1 MGYCR
6 KVVVIRTDDKL
17 GETLLATPVF
27 QAVKEWMDN
36 IVLEAWL
43 HHRWKHVVEGSPYL
57 DVVRGMTFRPS
68 WWQCCR
74 LAWYLRRNEVDTV
87 LILRPGSQGYMGT
100 AAVGGARVRAGIVGS
115 RSYLR
120 FLLTHVAEL
129 QPKMHQVER
138 NLSVAEAV
146 VGRSLARYPMH
157 YAPVQRVSVPSAV
170 RFLPPRRYAVL
181 HLGTGGVQ
189 PRWYPERFAAVADF
203 LANKYGLTPVL
214 TGTASESVMGQQ
226 CSANIRNQ
234 HLNLTGTISVF
245 EVAEVLRG
253 ARLLVS
259 VDTGVVHL
267 AAALG
272 IPCVTLHFR
281 RDYPAHQWRAWQVPN
296 EAVEAS
302 ETCPGCTDTRC
313 QLPPTACVQS
323 VTADQVLAA
332 IERLL
337 SRV

>member
-138 NLSVAEAV
+138 NLAVVEAV
-146 VGRSLARYPMH
+146 VGRNLPRYPLH
-157 YAPVQRVSVPSAV
+157 FTPVTRAPLPSAV
-170 RFLPPRRYAVL
+170 RELPAGSYAVI
-181 HLGTGGVQ
+181 HLGTGGAQ
-189 PRWYPERFAAVADF
+189 PRWFPQPFSRVADF
-203 LANKYGLTPVL
+203 LAERFGLTPVL
-214 TGTASESVMGQQ
+214 TGSPSERLMSQQ
-226 CSANIRNQ
+226 CSASIHYP
-234 HLNLTGTISVF
+234 HLDLTGTLSVL
-245 EVAEVLRG
+245 ELAEVLWR

-267 AAALG
+267 AAAVG
-272 IPCVTLHFR
+272 TPCVTLHFC
-281 RDYPAHQWRAWQVPN
+281 RDQPRHRWQAWQVAN

-302 ETCPGCTDTRC
+302 RFCPGCTDTRC
-313 QLPPTACVQS
+313 LSHATECVQS
-323 VTADQVLAA
+323 ITTSQVLEAV
-332 IERLL
+332 ERLL
-337 SRV
+337 MRV

>member
-1 MGYCR
+1 MGSCR

-27 QAVKEWMDN
+27 QAVKESMGN
-36 IVLEAWL
+36 VVLEAWL
-43 HHRWKHVVEGSPYL
+43 HARWKAFVEGSPYL
-57 DVVRGMTFRPS
+57 DSVRGMTFRPS

-74 LAWYLRRNEVDTV
+74 LAWYLRRNAVDTV
-87 LILRPGSQGYMGT
+87 LVLRPDAQGYIG
-100 AAVGGARVRAGIVGS
+100 AAAAGGVKVRAGVV
-115 RSYLR
+115 RWRRYLR
-120 FLLTHVAEL
+120 RLVTHVAEV
-129 QPKMHQVER
+129 QPQMHQVER
-138 NLSVAEAV
+138 NLAVAEAV
-146 VGRSLARYPMH
+146 VGRSLARYPLH
-157 YAPVQRVSVPSAV
+157 YAPRQRVGVPSAV
-170 RFLPPRRYAVL
+170 RFLPPRSYAVL

-189 PRWYPERFAAVADF
+189 PRWHPERFAAVADF
-203 LANKYGLTPVL
+203 LVNKYGLTPVL
-214 TGTASESVMGQQ
+214 TGAASESLVGQQ
-226 CSANIRNQ
+226 CSANIRNR
-234 HLNLTGTISVF
+234 HLDLTGTISVF

-281 RDYPAHQWRAWQVPN
+281 RDYPAHQWRAWQVAN